1 MLKKQV
7 HLTLRRYIGRVQI
20 NMPFPMTLRILMF
33 LSKVNTICNFLSC
46 TKSFSRSIVIYTI
59 KTPVN
64 GRIWHIKILGN
75 KLWHLVELSDIGLM
89 TGGVVS
95 SYKNINY
102 TDTVQAKFDQITA
115 EKNLR
120 SFRIITKLSSAFL
133 HVDNRLKKNTTG
145 LKLPSEQMARCFT
158 IVNYGFTKKS
168 LVKRLY
174 HTHPQR

>member
-1 MLKKQV
+1 MRAQKTSSLNFTKIYRSCSNKYAISDDV
-7 HLTLRRYIGRVQI
+7 KDTYVLV
-20 NMPFPMTLRILMF
+20 
-33 LSKVNTICNFLSC
+33 KVNTICNFLSC

-115 EKNLR
+115 DKNLR

-145 LKLPSEQMARCFT
+145 LKLPSEQIARCFT
-158 IVNYGFTKKS
+158 IVNYGFTRN
-168 LVKRLY
+168 LW
-174 HTHPQR
+174 

>member
-1 MLKKQV
+1 MA
-7 HLTLRRYIGRVQI
+7 
-20 NMPFPMTLRILMF
+20 
-33 LSKVNTICNFLSC
+33 
-46 TKSFSRSIVIYTI
+46 
-59 KTPVN
+59 
-64 GRIWHIKILGN
+64 
-75 KLWHLVELSDIGLM
+75 LSDISGLI

-115 EKNLR
+115 DKNLR
-120 SFRIITKLSSAFL
+120 SFRIIIKLSSAFL

-174 HTHPQR
+174 HTDPQR